1 MTTTSSDIRD
11 YLATLLVNELG
22 LYSFEGAGEAPAI
35 ALLHKGEPAT
45 PRKIKGLECVVFAI
59 PQRTQRNS
67 EFEVLLKFWANGRN
81 NYNTVCDL
89 IQNSQIPL
97 SAFNNLDV
105 KDQAELMAAV
115 AIKITYPITFLEG
128 N

>member
-1 MTTTSSDIRD
+1 MTTSADIRD
-11 YLATLLVNELG
+11 YIATLLVDELG
-22 LYSFEGAGEAPAI
+22 TYYFEGAGAAPAI

-45 PRKIKGLECVVFAI
+45 PRKIKGLECIVFAI

-67 EFEVLLKFWANGRN
+67 EFEILLKFWANGRN

-89 IQNSQIPL
+89 IQNSQFPL
-97 SAFNNLDV
+97 LAFNNLAV
-105 KDQAELMAAV
+105 KDPAELMAV
-115 AIKITYPITFLEG
+115 VVVKITYPITFIE